1 MAPRQRSETVDVA
14 LQSAGQ
20 DAARGGWW
28 LRAVSRFSAE
38 SYVLALV
45 SVVTAYLVLPPLYS
59 VIQTSLFTTKFTGEL
74 DEFTLRYYQELFREL
89 QVLGP
94 LLNTIYFSVASALLA
109 TCIGGVVAW
118 IVTRTDAPLRGL
130 GYFTAFA
137 SFGTPF
143 ILYTIGWLLL
153 LGKAGP
159 VNYWLRTLLNQSAPV
174 LNVYS
179 LWGMVFVE
187 SLLWSPFVFLMLA
200 ASFRS
205 MDPSLEE
212 ASAACGARV
221 WQTLRRISLRLML
234 PAFFSVVLLIFI
246 RAFESFEI
254 PALVGLPGDIRV
266 LTTSILLDAQRLPP
280 SYGSAGAFA
289 VLLMLVVAGTL
300 YVYFRVT
307 REASKFHTI
316 TGKGYRP
323 AVIHL
328 GRWRILATA
337 ALLLYSF
344 VLLVLPFLIV
354 LWASLLPFYMQP
366 SIEAFSMFTV
376 KNFVTAIHFPKIT
389 ESIKNS
395 ILLGLGSAS
404 AVMLLTTFASWI
416 LVRTKLRG
424 RWLLDLLTTLPLLFP
439 GIVMGLAIMRFYL
452 IVPIP
457 IYGTLWI
464 LLVAFVTRYI
474 PYGIRYTHAGL
485 LQLHR
490 ELEEAAYA
498 SGASWTNCM
507 RRITLPLLTP
517 SFLGGWVFI
526 FLLSAKELSMS
537 VLLVSPRTP
546 VVSVAIYELWE
557 NGQVGELAAFG
568 VLWTFI
574 LVSVA
579 ITYYLIA
586 RRYGIQQQ

>member
-1 MAPRQRSETVDVA
+1 MAKQQPSETFELPLKSRRIREA
-14 LQSAGQ
+14 HGLIG
-20 DAARGGWW
+20 
-28 LRAVSRFSAE
+28 LRALARFDVETWVMIIVCA
-38 SYVLALV
+38 
-45 SVVTAYLVLPPLYS
+45 VTAYLVLPPLYS
-59 VIQTSLFTTKFTGEL
+59 VVQTSLFTTKLTGEI
-74 DEFTLRYYQELFREL
+74 DEFTFRYYRDLVREF
-89 QVLGP
+89 QVVGP
-94 LLNTIYFSVASALLA
+94 FLNTLYFSAGSALLA
-109 TCIGGVVAW
+109 TLLGGLVAW

-159 VNYWLRTLLNQSAPV
+159 VNFWLKRLLGQTEPV
-174 LNVYS
+174 VNVYS
-179 LWGMVFVE
+179 MWGMIFVE

-200 ASFRS
+200 AAFRS

-234 PAFFSVVLLIFI
+234 PAFFSVTLLIFI
-246 RAFESFEI
+246 RSFESFEI

-266 LTTSILLDAQRLPP
+266 LTTSIYLDAQKLPAQ
-280 SYGSAGAFA
+280 YGSAGAFS

-300 YVYFRVT
+300 YFYFRVI
-307 REASKFHTI
+307 REGDRFQTV

-323 AVIHL
+323 ALINL
-328 GRWRILATA
+328 GKWRNPA
-337 ALLLYSF
+337 AAGLLLYSF
-344 VLLVLPFLIV
+344 VLLVLPFFII
-354 LWASLLPFYMQP
+354 LWASLLPFYIQP
-366 SIEAFSMFTV
+366 SFEGMSLFTL
-376 KNFVTAIHFPKIT
+376 KNYITAIHYPKIT

-395 ILLGLGSAS
+395 MLLGLGSAS
-404 AVMLLTTFASWI
+404 LVMALTTLASWI
-416 LVRTKLRG
+416 LVRSKLRG

-439 GIVMGLAIMRFYL
+439 GIVMGLAILRFYL
-452 IVPIP
+452 LVPIP

-474 PYGIRYTHAGL
+474 PYGIRYTHSGL

-490 ELEEAAYA
+490 ELEEAAYT
-498 SGASWTNCM
+498 SGASWSNCM
-507 RRITLPLLTP
+507 RRIILPLLTP
-517 SFLGGWVFI
+517 SFLGGWVFV

-537 VLLVSPRTP
+537 ILLVSPQTP

-557 NGQVGELAAFG
+557 NGQVGELAAFS
-568 VLWTFI
+568 VIWSAI

-579 ITYYLIA
+579 IVYYLIA
-586 RRYGIQQQ
+586 RRSGIQQQ

>member
-1 MAPRQRSETVDVA
+1 MATRF
-14 LQSAGQ
+14 
-20 DAARGGWW
+20 DAQTC
-28 LRAVSRFSAE
+28 
-38 SYVLALV
+38 VLLIV
-45 SVVTAYLVLPPLYS
+45 SVITAYLVLPPLYS
-59 VIQTSLFTTKFTGEL
+59 VLQTSLFTTKLTGEL
-74 DEFTLRYYQELFREL
+74 DEFTFRYYQELFREL

-94 LLNTIYFSVASALLA
+94 FLNTVYFSIGSALLA
-109 TCIGGVVAW
+109 TIIGGVVAW
-118 IVTRTDAPLRGL
+118 IVTRTDTPLRGL

-143 ILYTIGWLLL
+143 ILYTIGWLLI

-159 VNYWLRTLLNQSAPV
+159 VNYWLRTLLNQSGPV

-179 LWGMVFVE
+179 LWGMVLIE
-187 SLLWSPFVFLMLA
+187 SFLWSPFVFLMLA

-212 ASAACGARV
+212 ASAVCGARL
-221 WQTLRRISLRLML
+221 WQTLRRVSLRLML

-246 RAFESFEI
+246 RSFESFEI

-266 LTTSILLDAQRLPP
+266 LTTSIYVDSQRMPP
-280 SYGSAGAFA
+280 TYGRAGAFS
-289 VLLMLVVAGTL
+289 VLLMLVVAGAL
-300 YVYFRVT
+300 YLYFHVT
-307 REASKFHTI
+307 REGERFHTV

-323 AVIHL
+323 TLIQL
-328 GRWRILATA
+328 GSWRYVTSAL
-337 ALLLYSF
+337 LLLYSF

-354 LWASLLPFYMQP
+354 LWASLLPFYLQP
-366 SIEAFSMFTV
+366 SFEGFSLFTL
-376 KNFVTAIHFPKIT
+376 KNLVTAVRFPKIT
-389 ESIKNS
+389 DSIKNS
-395 ILLGLGSAS
+395 LLLGLGSAS
-404 AVMLLTTFASWI
+404 VVMLLTTFASWI

-452 IVPIP
+452 LVPIP

-464 LLVAFVTRYI
+464 LLVAFITRYI

-490 ELEEAAYA
+490 ELEEAAYT
-498 SGASWTNCM
+498 SGASWSNAM
-507 RRITLPLLTP
+507 RRVTLPLLTP
-517 SFLGGWVFI
+517 SFLGGWVFV

-537 VLLVSPRTP
+537 ILLVSPQTP
-546 VVSVAIYELWE
+546 VVSVAIFELWE

-568 VLWTFI
+568 VIWTLI

-579 ITYYLIA
+579 IIYYLIA
-586 RRYGIQQQ
+586 RRYGVQQH